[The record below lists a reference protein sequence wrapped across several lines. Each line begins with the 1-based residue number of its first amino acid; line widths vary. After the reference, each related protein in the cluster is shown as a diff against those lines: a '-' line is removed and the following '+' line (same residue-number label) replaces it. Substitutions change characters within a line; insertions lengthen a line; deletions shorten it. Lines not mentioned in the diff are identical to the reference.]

1 MGTTRIIDMTEQDL
15 MNIIREVVTSNNMI
29 IYQHIDSKL
38 NNEQKPKEELTGI
51 EGLAKALKCSKATA
65 QRLKS
70 EGILEGGYQQIG
82 SKIYISD
89 AQLLRDVAEQN
100 LQKRKAS
107 RKGRRVSYSIINK

>member
-15 MNIIREVVTSNNMI
+15 MKIIQEVVSSNNLI

-38 NNEQKPKEELTGI
+38 NNEKKPEELTGI
-51 EGLAKALKCSKATA
+51 EGLAKALRCSKATA

-70 EGILEGGYQQIG
+70 DGILEGGYQQIG

-89 AQLLRDVAEQN
+89 AKLLRDVAERN
-100 LQKRKAS
+100 LAKRKDA
-107 RKGRRVSYSIINK
+107 RRGRRVNYSIINK

>member
-15 MNIIREVVTSNNMI
+15 MNIIREVVASNNII

-38 NNEQKPKEELTGI
+38 NNEPKQEELTGI
-51 EGLAKALKCSKATA
+51 EGLAKALRCSKATA

-70 EGILEGGYQQIG
+70 DGVLEGGYQQIG

-89 AQLLRDVAEQN
+89 AKLLRDVAERN
-100 LQKRKAS
+100 MQKRKEHK
-107 RKGRRVSYSIINK
+107 RGRRVNYSLINK